1 MNSLNSSQRK
11 IIETINGPIL
21 VLAGAGSGK
30 TRVITHRI
38 VHMIQNIGIYPSNIL
53 ALTFTKKAAKEMK
66 NRIYNMMM
74 NQTDFDQIT
83 LGTFHSIFSNILRKE
98 SHWLGFKSNY
108 TIYDHKDSENV
119 IKKILK
125 DLNID
130 IFFNY
135 KDIKKKI
142 SEYKNNLYGFLY
154 KKKLINQK
162 FEESFTKIYEFYTK
176 RCFQANALDFD
187 DILLH
192 INYLF
197 FYFPNVLKKYQ
208 KKFKY
213 ILIDEYQDTN
223 LSQNTVIKNLVSQH
237 KNLFVVGD
245 DAQSIYGFRGAN
257 LSNILNFHLDYKNAK
272 IFRLEQNYR
281 STNYIVQ
288 ASNNIISFNK
298 KKIFK
303 KIWTNNEEGEKIKIY
318 CASSEQEEA
327 QYIACSILSIK
338 RKKNL
343 QFENFAIL
351 YRAKVQSHIIEYSLK
366 KNNIPYH
373 IYGSISFENRKEIRY
388 FLAYLRVIVNP
399 NDEESLL
406 RILKIK
412 NQKTVKNILILS
424 QKKGITVYNII
435 KDIEN
440 YKSLL
445 KIKNKTKNN
454 FISLIYTL
462 EKLRVNLEKDNAYI
476 IAKNV
481 ISFLT
486 KKNYYKNEDFQS
498 ILDNIFQYVKEQKEL
513 KNNGDISLFG
523 FLQSF
528 YLEIHED
535 FHHKENEKNK
545 VSLMTIHLS
554 KGLEFS
560 IVFIAGLEEN
570 LFPSKSSILTPLKI
584 EEERRLFY
592 VALTRAQKKAVLTY
606 AKHRFI
612 WGEKKENT
620 PSRFIHEINRN
631 FIEIIENHH
640 KHILEKKIYS
650 LNHFHH
656 VNHNKKNY
664 ENSKYLKM
672 KKGVKVFHKNFGLG
686 IIVELQNQNQIAL
699 IKFQKSGKKRIFIK
713 LDKLVIYS

>member
-327 QYIACSILSIK
+327 LYIACSILSIK

-513 KNNGDISLFG
+513 KNNGDTSLFG

>member
-38 VHMIQNIGIYPSNIL
+38 IHMIQNIGIYPSNIL

-119 IKKILK
+119 IKQILK

-130 IFFNY
+130 ISLNY
-135 KDIKKKI
+135 KEIKRKI
-142 SEYKNNLYGFLY
+142 SEYKNNLYGLFY
-154 KKKLINQK
+154 KRKLINQK
-162 FEESFTKIYEFYTK
+162 LEKSITKIYKFYTK

-192 INYLF
+192 TNYLF

-245 DAQSIYGFRGAN
+245 DAQSIYGFRGAH

-298 KKIFK
+298 NQIFK

-318 CASSEQEEA
+318 CASSEREEA

-351 YRAKVQSHIIEYSLK
+351 YRANIQSHIIEYSLK
-366 KNNIPYH
+366 KKNIPYH
-373 IYGSISFENRKEIRY
+373 IYGSISFENRKEIRD

-406 RILKIK
+406 RILKK
-412 NQKTVKNILILS
+412 RNQKTVKNILNLS

-435 KDIEN
+435 QNIEN

-445 KIKNKTKNN
+445 KINNKTKNN
-454 FISLIYTL
+454 FISLIFTI
-462 EKLRVNLEKDNAYI
+462 EKLRVNVKKDNAYV

-481 ISFLT
+481 ISFLI

-513 KNNGDISLFG
+513 KNHGDTSLFG
-523 FLQSF
+523 FLQCF
-528 YLEIHED
+528 YLERHED
-535 FHHKENEKNK
+535 INHKENEKNK

-570 LFPSKSSILTPLKI
+570 LFPSKSSLLTPFKI

-592 VALTRAQKKAVLTY
+592 VALTRAQKKAILTY
-606 AKHRFI
+606 AKYRFI
-612 WGEKKENT
+612 WGEKKENP
-620 PSRFIHEINRN
+620 PSRFIHEMNRN
-631 FIEIIENHH
+631 VIDIENHH
-640 KHILEKKIYS
+640 KHILEKKKIHS

-656 VNHNKKNY
+656 VNHNEKNY

-686 IIVELQNQNQIAL
+686 VIVELQNQNQIAL
-699 IKFQKSGKKRIFIK
+699 IKFKQSGKKRIFLK

>member
-38 VHMIQNIGIYPSNIL
+38 VHMIQNIGIYPYNIL
-53 ALTFTKKAAKEMK
+53 ALTFTKKAAREMK
-66 NRIYNMMM
+66 NRISNMMM

-83 LGTFHSIFSNILRKE
+83 MGTFHSIFSNILRQE

-119 IKKILK
+119 IKQILK

-130 IFFNY
+130 ISLNY
-135 KDIKKKI
+135 KEIKRKI
-142 SEYKNNLYGFLY
+142 SEYKNNLYGLFH

-162 FEESFTKIYEFYTK
+162 FEETLNKIYKFYTK

-192 INYLF
+192 TNYLF

-245 DAQSIYGFRGAN
+245 DAQSIYGFRGAH

-298 KKIFK
+298 NQIFK

-338 RKKNL
+338 RKTNL

-351 YRAKVQSHIIEYSLK
+351 YRAKIQSHIIEYSLK
-366 KNNIPYH
+366 KKNIPYH
-373 IYGSISFENRKEIRY
+373 IYGSISFENRKEIRD

-406 RILKIK
+406 RILKK
-412 NQKTVKNILILS
+412 RNQKTVKNILSLS
-424 QKKGITVYNII
+424 KKKGITVYNII
-435 KDIEN
+435 QNIEN

-445 KIKNKTKNN
+445 KINNKTKNN
-454 FISLIYTL
+454 FICLIFTI
-462 EKLRVNLEKDNAYI
+462 EKLRVNAEQENAYV

-486 KKNYYKNEDFQS
+486 KKNYYNYKNEYFQS
-498 ILDNIFQYVKEQKEL
+498 ILDYIFQYVKKQKEL
-513 KNNGDISLFG
+513 KNHGDTSLSG
-523 FLQSF
+523 FLRCF

-535 FHHKENEKNK
+535 INHKENKKNK

-570 LFPSKSSILTPLKI
+570 LFPSKSSLSTPFKI

-620 PSRFIHEINRN
+620 PSRFIHEMNKN
-631 FIEIIENHH
+631 FIDIAENHH
-640 KHILEKKIYS
+640 KPEKRKIHS
-650 LNHFHH
+650 LNHLHH
-656 VNHNKKNY
+656 VNHNKNY

-686 IIVELQNQNQIAL
+686 VIVELQNQNQIAL
-699 IKFQKSGKKRIFIK
+699 INFQQSGEKRIFLK

>member
-513 KNNGDISLFG
+513 KNNGDTSLFG

-528 YLEIHED
+528 YLERHED

>member
-38 VHMIQNIGIYPSNIL
+38 VHMIQNIGISPSNIL

-66 NRIYNMMM
+66 NRISDMMM

-83 LGTFHSIFSNILRKE
+83 LGTFHSIFSNILREE

-119 IKKILK
+119 IKQILQ
-125 DLNID
+125 DLNLD
-130 IFFNY
+130 RSLNY
-135 KDIKKKI
+135 KEIKRKI
-142 SEYKNNLYGFLY
+142 SEYKNNLYGLFY

-162 FEESFTKIYEFYTK
+162 VEESITKIYKFYTK

-192 INYLF
+192 TNYLF

-245 DAQSIYGFRGAN
+245 DAQSIYGFRGAH

-298 KKIFK
+298 NQILK

-318 CASSEQEEA
+318 CASSEEKEA

-338 RKKNL
+338 RKTNL

-351 YRAKVQSHIIEYSLK
+351 YRAKIQSHIIEYSLK
-366 KNNIPYH
+366 KKNIPYH
-373 IYGSISFENRKEIRY
+373 IYGSISFENRKEIRD

-399 NDEESLL
+399 DDEESLL
-406 RILKIK
+406 RILKK
-412 NQKTVKNILILS
+412 RNQKTVKNILSLS
-424 QKKGITVYNII
+424 KKKGITVYNII
-435 KDIEN
+435 QNIED

-445 KIKNKTKNN
+445 RINNKTKNK
-454 FISLIYTL
+454 FISLIFTI
-462 EKLRVNLEKDNAYI
+462 EKLRVNAEQDNAYV

-481 ISFLT
+481 INFLT
-486 KKNYYKNEDFQS
+486 KKNYYNYKNEDFQS
-498 ILDNIFQYVKEQKEL
+498 ILDYVFQYVKKQKEL
-513 KNNGDISLFG
+513 KNHGDTSLFG
-523 FLQSF
+523 FLQCF

-535 FHHKENEKNK
+535 INHHKENK

-570 LFPSKSSILTPLKI
+570 LFPSKSSLSTSFKI

-612 WGEKKENT
+612 WGKKKENT
-620 PSRFIHEINRN
+620 PSRFIHEMNRN
-631 FIEIIENHH
+631 FIDIENHH
-640 KHILEKKIYS
+640 KDILEKKKIHS

-656 VNHNKKNY
+656 VNHNKNY

-672 KKGVKVFHKNFGLG
+672 KKGIKVFHKNFGLG

-699 IKFQKSGKKRIFIK
+699 IKFQQSGEKRIFLK